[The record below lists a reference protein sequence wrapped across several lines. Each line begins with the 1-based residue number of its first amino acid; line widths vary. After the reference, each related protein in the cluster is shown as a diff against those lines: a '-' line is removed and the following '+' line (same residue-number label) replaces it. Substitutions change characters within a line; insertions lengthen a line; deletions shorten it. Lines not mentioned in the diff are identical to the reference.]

1 MIAMTNPN
9 LTEIVCILDRSGS
22 MDVIRDDAIGGFN
35 AFLADQQR
43 LPGEATLTLV
53 LFNDGYQVVYQSV
66 PIGKVKPLTKEDFVP
81 GSMTALLDAV
91 GRTIVSVGKRLTA
104 LPEEQRPGKV
114 IVGILT
120 DGQENASR
128 EYTRDQVFRMIRHQR
143 EVYGWEFAFMAA
155 GQDAFEEAQAIGISK
170 AMTVQ
175 FDDQKSYG
183 SGAHMA
189 YSSMCR
195 SFRSGTVRGIDC

>member
-1 MIAMTNPN
+1 
-9 LTEIVCILDRSGS
+9 

-35 AFLADQQR
+35 TFLADQQR
-43 LPGEATLTLV
+43 LPGEATLTLA
-53 LFNDGYQVVYQSV
+53 LFNDGYRVVYQSV
-66 PIGKVKPLTKEDFVP
+66 PIGNVKPIGRDDFVP
-81 GSMTALLDAV
+81 GGMTALLDAV
-91 GRTIVSVGKRLTA
+91 GRTIVSVGERLAA
-104 LPEEQRPGKV
+104 LPDEQRPGK
-114 IVGILT
+114 IILGILT

-128 EYTRDQVFRMIRHQR
+128 EYTRDQVFRMITHQR
-143 EVYGWEFAFMAA
+143 ETYSWKFAFLAA
-155 GQDAFEEAQAIGISK
+155 GQDAFEEAQAIGILK

-195 SFRSGTVRGIDC
+195 SFRSGTV